1 MAFNNLSSFYR
12 SKEWENLSKL
22 IRLQRVDS
30 NGDLRCEDCGRVII
44 NKYEAICHHVEEL
57 NAVNVLD
64 AKVALNP
71 DNIRVLCRDCHNKAH
86 QRFGHNKTSAGGGYV
101 RQPKRVYIVHGSPCA
116 GKDRYVDE
124 VAGDNDLIVS
134 IDRLYDALGV
144 GRSQAVMPNVMKVYR
159 SLIDDVK
166 TRNGRWYNA
175 YIVRT
180 LPLKIDRDLILREVG
195 GGELIHIDTPAKDC
209 FAEARR
215 RGGDW
220 FKWVEAYWDKYQE

>member
-1 MAFNNLSSFYR
+1 MSLSSFYH

-22 IRLQRVDS
+22 IRAQRVNS
-30 NGDLRCEDCGRVII
+30 QGDLCCEDCGRVIL
-44 NKYEAICHHVEEL
+44 KPYEAICHHVEEL
-57 NAVNVLD
+57 NGFNVYD

-86 QRFGHNKTSAGGGYV
+86 QRFGHNKTSSGGGYV
-101 RQPKRVYIVHGSPCA
+101 KPSKRVYIVWGSPCA
-116 GKDRYVDE
+116 GKDKYVDS
-124 VAGDNDLIVS
+124 VAGVGDLIIS
-134 IDRLYDALGV
+134 IDRIYEALGV
-144 GRSQAVMPNVMKVYR
+144 ERSQALMPNVMKVYR

-166 TRNGRWYNA
+166 TKNGRWNNA

-180 LPLKIDRDLILREVG
+180 LPLKIDRDLVLRECG
-195 GGELIHIDTPAKDC
+195 GGELVHIDTAPEDC

-220 FKWVEAYWDKYQE
+220 FKWVEQYWDKYQS